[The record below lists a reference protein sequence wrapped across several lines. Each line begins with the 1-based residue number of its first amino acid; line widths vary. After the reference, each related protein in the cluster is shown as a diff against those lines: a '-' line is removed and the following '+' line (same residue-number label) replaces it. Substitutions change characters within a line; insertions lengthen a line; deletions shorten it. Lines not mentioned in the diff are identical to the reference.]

1 MLNIFRP
8 QLEFKDIKKL
18 QHVLVGNW
26 NL

>member
-18 QHVLVGNW
+18 QQVLVGNW
-26 NL
+26 KL